1 MGRPLLIGLTGG
13 IAAGKSEA
21 LAALERLGAA
31 TISSDAVVHEL
42 LGDAELRERL
52 AARWGE
58 GVLSDGEVDRRRVG
72 EIVFESPG
80 ELAWLEAELHPR
92 VGRRI
97 ADWRESLPAGTEVA
111 VVEVPLLFETAMED
125 AFDTTVAVVAD
136 DGVRR
141 KRAEAR
147 GHALV
152 EERDARQLEQE
163 QKSSR
168 ADHVV
173 RNDGTIAELER
184 KLAELLD
191 RLPAARP
198 GAGGDPL
205 QR

>member
-147 GHALV
+147 GHAFV
-152 EERDARQLEQE
+152 EERAARQLEQE
-163 QKSSR
+163 QKASR